1 MYKPKICPICGET
14 FEVKSARQKY
24 CNRPVIRKCEVCG
37 KEYQSKCTVTYPKTC
52 SKKCQDIYA
61 HQQSVASYASINKI
75 CALCGKEFT
84 PRNNTQVVCDN
95 KHSRNCIICGKLFDL
110 EKWRHLSLNEIPQ
123 TCSRECA
130 TKLRFKDGNPF
141 TNPES
146 REKAKKTLL
155 EKYGVEHPMHSDEI
169 KAKLD
174 ATMQDKYGV
183 KRFPQLKEAYKEK
196 SIQTNREKFGADWKS
211 QTEDWKF
218 KTEATLMKHYGVTNP
233 FQSKELREKGLANY
247 QAKTGYDM
255 PQHNPEVIAKTKQTN
270 LDRFGVEC
278 PMNNPEIYEQIKQT
292 MIDKYG
298 APYVLQSPEL
308 VEKIQATNKER
319 YGYPVATQNPEI
331 QQKIAK
337 TMQERY
343 GVEHWNES
351 WEYRKSVMTDP
362 TKIEEWKSFLADPDA
377 YVASHFESIPNYRE
391 LEDALGVNAT
401 TIQAHLGSLDKMYL
415 VKYTLSYAED
425 ELLDMLHNIDPNMNI
440 KQHNRQLIKPYEV
453 DVFLPDYN
461 IAIEMNPT
469 GTHNSSIGSHES
481 GSTPPSYHKMK
492 TDLCEKNGVFLF
504 HIFGYEWSH
513 KKNIIE
519 SMLRNLTGNN
529 LEKIYARKCEIRGVP
544 GKDAFDFLQKN
555 HRQGGVHSKIRLG
568 LYYNNELVSL
578 MTFGKMR
585 NTMGLGNEDL
595 SDCWEL
601 VRFCNKLNTS
611 VIGGASKLFTYFVRQ
626 YTPIRVRSF
635 SDRAHTRGTLY
646 QTLGFTE
653 VSRSNENYVWVNTKD
668 NKAYS
673 RVNAQKHNLK
683 KFFKDNTIDL
693 TRTEKEIM
701 EAHGYVQVYD
711 SGTITWQWT
720 CN

>member
-1 MYKPKICPICGET
+1 MYKPKTCPICGET

-37 KEYQSKCTVTYPKTC
+37 KEYQSKCTITYSKTC

-61 HQQSVASYASINKI
+61 HQQSVASYSGMTKI
-75 CALCGKEFT
+75 CVLCGKEFT
-84 PRNNTQVVCDN
+84 PKNNTQKICNSEHYMTCEV
-95 KHSRNCIICGKLFDL
+95 CGKEFKIENTL
-110 EKWRHLSLNEIPQ
+110 EIRR
-123 TCSRECA
+123 TCSDECH
-130 TKLRFKDGNPF
+130 TKLRFANGNPF

-146 REKAKKTLL
+146 REKAKQTMLD
-155 EKYGVEHPMHSDEI
+155 KYGVEHPMHSDEI

-174 ATMQDKYGV
+174 ATMQNKYGV
-183 KRFPQLKEAYKEK
+183 RRFPQLKEAYKEK
-196 SIQTNREKFGADWKS
+196 SIQTNRAKFGADWKS
-211 QTEDWKF
+211 QTEDWKV
-218 KTEATLMKHYGVTNP
+218 KTEATLMEHYGVTTP
-233 FQSKELREKGLANY
+233 MASSKILQKMRDNY
-247 QAKTGYDM
+247 KEKTGYDN
-255 PQHNPEVIAKTKQTN
+255 PLQNPEVKEKIKQTN

-278 PMNNPEIYEQIKQT
+278 AMNAPEIQEQIRQT
-292 MIDKYG
+292 MTDKYG
-298 APYVLQSPEL
+298 APYVLQSPIL
-308 VEKIQATNKER
+308 VEKIHTTNKER

-362 TKIEEWKSFLADPDA
+362 TKIEEWKSFLEDPDA
-377 YVASHFESIPNYRE
+377 YVASHFEDVPNYKE
-391 LEDALGVNAT
+391 LEEALGVNAT
-401 TIQAHLGSLDKMYL
+401 TIQVHLASLDKLYL
-415 VKYTLSYAED
+415 VKYTLSYAEN
-425 ELLDMLHNIDPNMNI
+425 ELLDMLRRIDPNMNI
-440 KQHNRQLIKPYEV
+440 KQHNRQLIKPYEL

-481 GSTPPSYHKMK
+481 GPTPPSYHKMK
-492 TDLCEKNGVFLF
+492 TDLCEKNNVFLF

-513 KKNIIE
+513 KKNIVE

-529 LEKIYARKCEIRGVP
+529 LERIYARKCEIRNVP

-611 VIGGASKLFTYFVRQ
+611 VIGGASKLFTYFVRH
-626 YTPIRVRSF
+626 YTPTRVRSF

-683 KFFKDNTIDL
+683 KFFKDDTIDL

-701 EAHGYVQVYD
+701 EAHGYVQVFD